1 MLIISTSR
9 KDHSLAARERA
20 AGEMVF
26 VEHDDSAA
34 MRRLREEAAKYDDAD
49 GSRLSCYLILQDQT
63 SLWLLQTVGLSKEI
77 EEKAGSL
84 EGLGQVK
91 NLGKNV
97 NDVLG
102 KSVNKVKVGINW
114 DEIIDNEGLEN
125 AVTKMIE

>member
-49 GSRLSCYLILQDQT
+49 GNCKQKWESFKT
-63 SLWLLQTVGLSKEI
+63 I
-77 EEKAGSL
+77 EEAKRRKV
-84 EGLGQVK
+84 EVEYQQE
-91 NLGKNV
+91 LGKLVVPHCNT
-97 NDVLG
+97 L
-102 KSVNKVKVGINW
+102 
-114 DEIIDNEGLEN
+114 DELL
-125 AVTKMIE
+125 